1 MSRYAEILFKYWGYH
16 TFRSVQEE
24 IITSVCEG
32 RDTLGL
38 MPTGGG
44 KSITFQVS
52 SLAMEGICIVV
63 TPLIALMKDQ
73 VSNLRNKRIKAAA
86 VYTGMTFDEI
96 VVALDNCIL
105 GNYKFLYISPERL
118 ASELLQVKL
127 KQMNVCLL
135 TVDESHCISQWGY
148 DFRPSYLQI
157 ALVREMLPG
166 VPVLA
171 LTATAT
177 EEVITDIQQ
186 KLSFP
191 QENVI
196 RTSYFRD
203 NLAYKVFPTEAKRQ
217 LLHRL
222 LQETDGSVI
231 LYVRNRRKTR
241 EIAELLCEE
250 GESATYY
257 HAGLTNNEKDL
268 RQKAWHEGKT
278 RIIVCTNAF
287 GMGIDKPDVRLVV
300 HLDLPDSIE
309 AYFQEAGRAGRDRL
323 PAVSAILCSKNDLVQ
338 LKKRVADTFPPR
350 KFIREVYDALCNFLQ
365 IAEGDACGKMF
376 EFNMAKFVALFHLPL
391 LQTYHA
397 LKMLGQAGYLEL
409 TDEQDNGSRV
419 FFTLEREEL
428 YHLRYLD
435 RKLDELIHVLLRS
448 YSGLFSDYTY
458 INEEHLC
465 QKINMTQQEMY
476 DSLITLS
483 QARILNYVPKKK
495 TPYIIFRERRIDSKY
510 LIISKEVFEVRKQRY
525 ELRIQSMLHYVT
537 SNDTCR
543 SRMLLDYFG
552 EEKAKGCDIC
562 DVCLQKRRNET
573 SASLGL
579 LQDEILEK
587 LSEAPLFISQL
598 VAILSRSSEETLPVI
613 RQMLDSGLLFM
624 ENGCLFPT
632 KEGK

>member
-1 MSRYAEILFKYWGYH
+1 MSRYSEILYKYWEYSS
-16 TFRSVQEE
+16 FRSVQEE

-52 SLAMEGICIVV
+52 ALAMEGICIVV

-73 VSNLRNKRIKAAA
+73 VTNLRNKGIKAAA
-86 VYTGMTFDEI
+86 VYSGMTFDEI

-118 ASELLQVKL
+118 SSELFQVKL

-157 ALVREMLPG
+157 ALVREMLPD

-177 EEVITDIQQ
+177 EDVIKDIQH

-196 RTSYFRD
+196 RTSYYRD
-203 NLAYKVFPTEAKRQ
+203 NLAYKVFHVEAKRQ

-231 LYVRNRRKTR
+231 IYVRNRRKTR
-241 EIAELLCEE
+241 EIAEMLCED
-250 GESATYY
+250 GEAATYY
-257 HAGLTNNEKDL
+257 HAGLTNTEKDV
-268 RQKAWHEGKT
+268 RQKSWHEGKT

-287 GMGIDKPDVRLVV
+287 GMGIDKSNVRLVV

-309 AYFQEAGRAGRDRL
+309 AYFQEAGRAGRDGL
-323 PAVSAILCSKNDLVQ
+323 AAVSAILCSKNDLVQ
-338 LKKRVADTFPPR
+338 LKKRVADNFPPR
-350 KFIREVYDALCNFLQ
+350 QFIREVYDALCNFLQ
-365 IAEGDACGKMF
+365 IAEGDGCGKMF
-376 EFNMAKFVALFHLPL
+376 EFNIAKFVAAFHLPL

-435 RKLDELIHVLLRS
+435 SKLDELIHVLLRS

-458 INEEHLC
+458 INEEQIC
-465 QKINMTQQEMY
+465 QKMNMAQQELY
-476 DSLITLS
+476 GCLISLS
-483 QARILNYVPKKK
+483 QARILNYVPRKK
-495 TPYIIFRERRIDSKY
+495 TPYIIFRERRMDSKY
-510 LIISKEVFEVRKQRY
+510 VIISKEVYEVRKQRY
-525 ELRIQSMLHYVT
+525 EQRIQSMLQYVT
-537 SNDTCR
+537 SGDTCR
-543 SRMLLDYFG
+543 SRILLSYFG
-552 EEKAKGCDIC
+552 EQSAKEC
-562 DVCLQKRRNET
+562 DVCDVCKQKQREET
-573 SASLGL
+573 PAQFVL
-579 LQDEILEK
+579 LQEEIREK
-587 LSEAPLFISQL
+587 LSETPLFISQL
-598 VAILSRSSEETLPVI
+598 VAILSHDSEKTLPVI
-613 RQMLDSGLLFM
+613 RQMLDSGELFM
-624 ENGCLFPT
+624 ENGYLFPT
-632 KEGK
+632 KMAK

>member
-1 MSRYAEILFKYWGYH
+1 MSRYSEILYKYWEYNS
-16 TFRSVQEE
+16 FRSIQEQ
-24 IITSVCEG
+24 IITSVCDG

-52 SLAMEGICIVV
+52 ALAMEGICIVV

-73 VSNLRNKRIKAAA
+73 VTNLRKKGIKAAA

-118 ASELLQVKL
+118 SSEFFQVKL

-157 ALVREMLPG
+157 AVFREMLPN

-177 EEVITDIQQ
+177 EDVIKDIQH

-196 RTSYFRD
+196 RTSYYRE
-203 NLAYKVFPTEAKRQ
+203 NLAYKVFHVEAKRQ

-231 LYVRNRRKTR
+231 IYVRNRRKTR
-241 EIAELLCEE
+241 EIAEMLCED
-250 GESATYY
+250 GKAATYY
-257 HAGLTNNEKDL
+257 HAGLSNTEKDA

-287 GMGIDKPDVRLVV
+287 GMGIDKSNVRLVV

-309 AYFQEAGRAGRDRL
+309 AYFQEAGRAGRDGL
-323 PAVSAILCSKNDLVQ
+323 AAVSAILCSKNDLVQ
-338 LKKRVADTFPPR
+338 LKKRVADNFPPR
-350 KFIREVYDALCNFLQ
+350 KFIHEVYDALCNFLQ
-365 IAEGDACGKMF
+365 IAEGDGYDKMF
-376 EFNMAKFVALFHLPL
+376 EFNIAKFVAAFHLPL

-435 RKLDELIHVLLRS
+435 SKLDELIHVLLRS

-458 INEEHLC
+458 INEEQIC
-465 QKINMTQQEMY
+465 QKMNMSQQELY
-476 DSLITLS
+476 GCLISLS
-483 QARILNYVPKKK
+483 QARILNYVPRKK
-495 TPYIIFRERRIDSKY
+495 TPFIIFRERRMDSKY
-510 LIISKEVFEVRKQRY
+510 VIISKEVFEVRKQRY
-525 ELRIQSMLHYVT
+525 EQHIQSMLQYVT
-537 SNDTCR
+537 SGDTCR
-543 SRMLLDYFG
+543 SRMLLSYFG
-552 EEKAKGCDIC
+552 EHAAKECDIC
-562 DVCLQKRRNET
+562 DVCKQKQRDET
-573 SASLGL
+573 PTQFVL
-579 LQDEILEK
+579 LQEEIREK
-587 LSEAPLFISQL
+587 LSETPLFISQL
-598 VAILSRSSEETLPVI
+598 VGILSHDSEKTLPVI
-613 RQMLDSGLLFM
+613 RQMLDSGELFM
-624 ENGCLFPT
+624 ENGYLFPT
-632 KEGK
+632 KEAK